1 MTALFSLYVV
11 VCQVQYLKIMIFD
24 FLGRGQ
30 KDPHVILPHDTK
42 SVIETQYNKLSVQGH
57 GMRRSLKKRFYIVKR
72 RVDFWKKVRDS
83 TEKDRLKIL
92 REFIDSLLDGLV
104 VPETLP
110 LSEDATNKPFS
121 DALIQF
127 GISSLLIE

>member
-1 MTALFSLYVV
+1 M
-11 VCQVQYLKIMIFD
+11 
-24 FLGRGQ
+24 
-30 KDPHVILPHDTK
+30 ILPRNTK

-72 RVDFWKKVRDS
+72 RVVFWKKVKGF

-110 LSEDATNKPFS
+110 LSEDTTNKPFS